1 MRLELGL
8 TNWSG
13 FRMMN
18 KILLFLACFLGVTVI
33 ILGFLYNLQ
42 SGRIDSLETSNM
54 GLQTNNNFLIKKIE
68 REHNDALE
76 ISRKN
81 RELENLAKRAVG
93 FDWNTDISNDELVL
107 WLHENAVRVQ
117 GSRTRAD

>member
-1 MRLELGL
+1 ML
-8 TNWSG
+8 
-13 FRMMN
+13 N
-18 KILLFLACFLGVTVI
+18 KILLFLACFFGCTTMI
-33 ILGFLYNLQ
+33 IGFLYNLQ

-68 REHNDALE
+68 REHNDKVE

-81 RELENLAKRAVG
+81 QELENLAKRSVG
-93 FDWNTDISNDELVL
+93 FDWNRDISSDELVL

-117 GSRTRAD
+117 RDRARAD

>member
-1 MRLELGL
+1 ML
-8 TNWSG
+8 
-13 FRMMN
+13 N
-18 KILLFLACFLGVTVI
+18 KILL
-33 ILGFLYNLQ
+33 ILVAFFGIVATLLIFWVYLQ
-42 SGRIDSLETSNM
+42 GQRIDSLKTAKNT
-54 GLQTNNNFLIKKIE
+54 LQANNNLLLTRLE